1 MSRANFTLT
10 VSTADDTAPPKAVW
24 TSILAS
30 LKSVTCYT
38 HWDDAGDGSAF
49 LSDSKWY
56 EAQADLAT
64 LTQIYSD
71 LRFSV
76 HVDETSG
83 RQCYFDALDG
93 ETDVRLGDMDFPAIT
108 LWPTVTAVPPFAEG
122 ETPEERIN
130 ALVDTIDHRV
140 KPTGAQR
147 GAAAVNALAGLNS
160 HADDPATTIEDALSS
175 LRHACRFLGL
185 DFDALDR
192 RAFGAFCHERAAE
205 DAEAR
210 KDVPTTE

>member
-10 VSTADDTAPPKAVW
+10 VSTAEGEAPEAEVW
-24 TSILAS
+24 TSIFAA

-38 HWDDAGDGSAF
+38 YWQDAEDGSAF
-49 LSDSKWY
+49 LSDAKWY
-56 EAQADLAT
+56 ETQTDLAT
-64 LTQIYSD
+64 LSEMFTG

-93 ETDVRLGDMDFPAIT
+93 ETDMRLGDMDFPAIT
-108 LWPTVTAVPPFAEG
+108 LWPTVAAIPPFADT

-130 ALVDTIDHRV
+130 ALVDTIDYSV
-140 KPTGAQR
+140 KPTGPQR
-147 GAAAVNALAGLNS
+147 GAEAVNAMAGLNS
-160 HADDPATTIEDALSS
+160 HADAPETTIEDALSS

-192 RAFGAFCHERAAE
+192 RAFGAFCAERAAE

-210 KDVPTTE
+210 KDQATTE